1 MHLIDFG
8 PDRATAVSEY
18 ASRGTRAQPLAD
30 GAGEAHVYA
39 VHLDA
44 GGEIGPHPA
53 GFAQLWLVVDGEG
66 WVAGADGVRHRVGA
80 GTGALIARGEL
91 HAKGSERGCS
101 AIMIQ
106 VAELTS

>member
-18 ASRGTRAQPLAD
+18 A
-30 GAGEAHVYA
+30 
-39 VHLDA
+39 
-44 GGEIGPHPA
+44 PHPA

-80 GTGALIARGEL
+80 GTGALIARG
-91 HAKGSERGCS
+91 AVTASPPRR
-101 AIMIQ
+101 
-106 VAELTS
+106 